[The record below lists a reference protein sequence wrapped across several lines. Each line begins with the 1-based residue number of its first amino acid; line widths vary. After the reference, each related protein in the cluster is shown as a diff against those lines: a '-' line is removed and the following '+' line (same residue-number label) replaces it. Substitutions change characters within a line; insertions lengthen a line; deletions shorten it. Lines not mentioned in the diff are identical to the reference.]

1 MRWILRIL
9 LLPIRLVLT
18 LVTWML
24 SFLLGLGNV
33 VLGILV
39 TLILFGAVASFLA
52 HDMGTMVAALVI
64 AFIISPFGL
73 PLIAAVAI
81 EMLRGLNRTLGTV

>member
-1 MRWILRIL
+1 MD
-9 LLPIRLVLT
+9 VANSVVANQT
-18 LVTWML
+18 CAD
-24 SFLLGLGNV
+24 LGN
-33 VLGILV
+33 LDALFPAWPWKCGTWDILV

-64 AFIISPFGL
+64 AFIISLFGL

-81 EMLRGLNRTLGTV
+81 ELLRGFNRTLGTI